1 MNAKGRAALASAVML
16 VTLFVGYGRCH
27 YVSESSDKPVNA
39 ADLDPDWKST
49 KARTRAKP
57 SRLPQVTA
65 PYGLTN
71 ASRLDPIPQN
81 VETRLIIP
89 SSTCLPRR
97 GEPEGNCL

>member
-1 MNAKGRAALASAVML
+1 MNAKGGAALASAVML
-16 VTLFVGYGRCH
+16 VTLFVGYGRYH
-27 YVSESSDKPVNA
+27 YVSEPSDKPVNVA
-39 ADLDPDWKST
+39 VLDPDWKST
-49 KARTRAKP
+49 KAHTRAKP

-89 SSTCLPRR
+89 SHTCPARR

>member
-1 MNAKGRAALASAVML
+1 VNQPARALLASTVFL
-16 VTLFVGYGRCH
+16 TTLFVGYGRYH
-27 YVSESSDKPVNA
+27 YTPEPPTSLVNA
-39 ADLDPDWKST
+39 AVLDPDWKST
-49 KARTRAKP
+49 KAHTRAKP

-89 SSTCLPRR
+89 SSTCPPRR
-97 GEPEGNCL
+97 GEPEAYCQ